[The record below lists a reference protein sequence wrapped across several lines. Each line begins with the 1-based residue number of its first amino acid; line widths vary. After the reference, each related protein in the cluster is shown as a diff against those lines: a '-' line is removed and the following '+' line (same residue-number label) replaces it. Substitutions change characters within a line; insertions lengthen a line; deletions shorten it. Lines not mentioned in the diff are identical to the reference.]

1 MAENNTI
8 IPVSRG
14 DIGKFTNKHVYVDYH
29 KNLYINAVEKG
40 RPRFRFFETMPDEL
54 LVRSGGKA

>member
-40 RPRFRFFETMPDEL
+40 RPRFRL
-54 LVRSGGKA
+54 

>member
-1 MAENNTI
+1 MAENNAI

-14 DIGKFTNKHVYVDYH
+14 DIGKFTNKQGYVDYH

-40 RPRFRFFETMPDEL
+40 RPRFRLWTISKEI
-54 LVRSGGKA
+54 K